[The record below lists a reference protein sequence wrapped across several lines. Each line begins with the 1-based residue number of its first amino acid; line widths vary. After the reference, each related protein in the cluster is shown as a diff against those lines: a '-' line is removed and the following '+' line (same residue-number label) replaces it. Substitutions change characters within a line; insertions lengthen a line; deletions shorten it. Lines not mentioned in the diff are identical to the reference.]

1 MNIKNRSISD
11 LMSQEGEI
19 SPENYA
25 NWFALYQL
33 CKHIEHR
40 QTIKISSVEFGKL
53 LNLSQQTASRRIN
66 ELEQKLGWIKRKIEN
81 KTQKIVLTKE
91 GSDVMLFMYKNLR
104 TILERIVILG
114 SVRSGMKEGAYY
126 VSIKGYFDQFQEKL
140 GFLPYKGTLNLELNS
155 TNINLLREKLD
166 NLKPIVIAGFQD
178 DKSERSYGV
187 VDCYDCLISRIDNP
201 EVKIK
206 AAILD
211 IKRTHHKQNIIEILA
226 EPYLRDYFNLKD
238 GDKLIIEL
246 KSNR

>member
-1 MNIKNRSISD
+1 
-11 LMSQEGEI
+11 MSNEGEI

-40 QTIKISSVEFGKL
+40 QTINISSVEFGKL

-66 ELEQKLGWIKRKIEN
+66 DLIELKWIKRKIEN

-91 GSDVMLFMYKNLR
+91 GSDVMLLMYKNLKN
-104 TILERIVILG
+104 ILESIVILG
-114 SVRSGMKEGAYY
+114 TVQNGMKEGAYY
-126 VSIKGYFDQFQEKL
+126 VSIKGYYDQFQDKL

-155 TNINLLREKLD
+155 TNINLLREKLN
-166 NLKPIVIAGFQD
+166 NLKPVIIAGFQD
-178 DKSERSYGV
+178 DNSERTYGV
-187 VDCYDCLISRIDNP
+187 VYCYDCIISRIDNP
-201 EVKIK
+201 EKKII

-226 EPYLRDYFNLKD
+226 EPYLREYFNLKD

-246 KSNR
+246 NINR